1 MLSGKER
8 HQTRDKIRFF
18 IGGAVL
24 NVASLFTVY
33 ASTTYNWA
41 IATSN
46 TELIANAVIILFITD
61 IDEMAHGIL
70 VAISPALAFNE
81 GGDEEE
87 DVEQGEDNNE
97 EEQGFDGSLALLRNE
112 NLELKKQL
120 GKLDGDLALQKSENS
135 TMKGNMNT
143 LTATVTRLESE
154 MKLLKK

>member
-1 MLSGKER
+1 M
-8 HQTRDKIRFF
+8 
-18 IGGAVL
+18 

-46 TELIANAVIILFITD
+46 TELITNVVIILFITD
-61 IDEMAHGIL
+61 IDEMADGIL
-70 VAISPALAFNE
+70 MAISPASAFNE
-81 GGDEEE
+81 GEEE
-87 DVEQGEDNNE
+87 EQDIEQGEDHNE
-97 EEQGFDGSLALLRNE
+97 EEQGLDGSLALLRNE

-135 TMKGNMNT
+135 TIKGNMNT